1 MNHRITVIICK
12 AMMRRAVQ
20 ERESDRTAAKT
31 GVQTQAQNPAA
42 PVMANPIAESA
53 YYRSL

>member
-1 MNHRITVIICK
+1 MNHRITDIICK

-20 ERESDRTAAKT
+20 ERESDRAAAKT
-31 GVQTQAQNPAA
+31 GVQMRAQNPAA
-42 PVMANPIAESA
+42 TVTANPIAESA